1 MGNHR
6 VEFDKTAKYGSLMW
20 VRDIPDYRNEKGQK
34 MSASEW
40 KCDCGNII
48 IRPNSY
54 VVSGN
59 TKSCGCRAVKHGNCK
74 HPLYTVW
81 IGMRR
86 RCRDKNHKDYHNY
99 GGRGIKVCN
108 EWQDFRTFL
117 EWGMRSGYKKGLTID
132 RIDVNGNYCPD
143 NCRWATAYVQ
153 SNNTRSNH
161 PITINGIT
169 KNAKQWADL
178 AGIKWTTF
186 QRRIAVYG
194 MTPEEAL
201 IRQVHHYEP
210 SLFSDGVTIDGV
222 TKTMAEWSRMYGV
235 SPERIRSRLLRGW
248 DPSKA
253 VSTPSQPLGSWVKKD
268 IEPGTRFGSLVVVEK
283 VEPLVSKNGK
293 IRSRY
298 KCVCDCGRE
307 KLVLQQNLLGIHPTT
322 SCGRHECR
330 RRAKD
335 LPVYREAHKEH
346 A

>member
-6 VEFDKTAKYGSLMW
+6 LEFDRTKKYGSLTW
-20 VRDIPDYRNEKGQK
+20 IRDVPGYRDRNGQLVC
-34 MSASEW
+34 ASEW
-40 KCDCGNII
+40 LCDCGKRVIV
-48 IRPNSY
+48 PNSY
-54 VVSGN
+54 VVGGN
-59 TKSCGCRAVKHGNCK
+59 NTSCGCRHIKHGEYD
-74 HPLYTVW
+74 HPLHGVW
-81 IGMRR
+81 TNMRR
-86 RCRDKNHKDYHNY
+86 RCRCSDDPAYKDY
-99 GGRGIKVCN
+99 GGRGISVCE
-108 EWQDFRTFL
+108 EWSEFKPFL
-117 EWGMRSGYKKGLTID
+117 EWALRNGYKEGLTID
-132 RIDVNGNYCPD
+132 RIDVNGNYCPE
-143 NCRWATAYVQ
+143 NCRWADWKTQA
-153 SNNTRSNH
+153 NNKRDNRK
-161 PITINGIT
+161 ITINGVT
-169 KNAKQWADL
+169 KNAKQWADDSGL
-178 AGIKWTTF
+178 KWTTF
-186 QRRIAVYG
+186 QRRIDVYG
-194 MTPEEAL
+194 MSPEEAVSRKVKPHEDKFRNGL
-201 IRQVHHYEP
+201 
-210 SLFSDGVTIDGV
+210 TIDGI
-222 TKTMAEWSRMYGV
+222 TKTLAEWGRDVGISGHLIAC
-235 SPERIRSRLLRGW
+235 RIAAGW